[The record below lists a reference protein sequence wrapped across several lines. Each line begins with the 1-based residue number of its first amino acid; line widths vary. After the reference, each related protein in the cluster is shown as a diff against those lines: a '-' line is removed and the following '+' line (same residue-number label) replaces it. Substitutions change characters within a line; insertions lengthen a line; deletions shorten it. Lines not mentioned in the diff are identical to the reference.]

1 MLGKNSEFFSFLVLN
16 LEGKILDYNSSKILK
31 SIKRPSSCLQ
41 NESK

>member
-1 MLGKNSEFFSFLVLN
+1 MLGKNSEFFSFLVLS

-31 SIKRPSSCLQ
+31 SIQQPSKCLQ